1 MLLTNKNKIS
11 RKMNMENETLWRV
24 EGLLIFV
31 LTPNWVATGLKTVLK
46 IYKVLLL
53 SVFLSEEI
61 VVNGVRTIKSVN
73 VGVVL
78 LYKSEGFKFMV

>member
-1 MLLTNKNKIS
+1 M
-11 RKMNMENETLWRV
+11 
-24 EGLLIFV
+24 
-31 LTPNWVATGLKTVLK
+31 LK